1 MAFHC
6 VLLTWFLL
14 LAFSKEAEEGQ
25 GESNTLV
32 TVGVLCF
39 YTLSLVSVSEP
50 PEIMQLNLSS
60 SWPSADWLIVVC
72 VFPDNIQGDWP
83 LASYGQT
90 QPCRLMLRVGSR
102 QTKHCVPKQ

>member
-1 MAFHC
+1 MWP

-14 LAFSKEAEEGQ
+14 LAFSKEAEGGQ

-32 TVGVLCF
+32 TGVLCF
-39 YTLSLVSVSEP
+39 YTLSLASVSEP

-72 VFPDNIQGDWP
+72 VSPDNIQGDWP